1 MTDPFNQLPIDPDW
15 VRKVDSLTAAAART
29 LECTVVT
36 IALKENGKL
45 GVAVEG
51 IPDAGPLRELVS
63 DVPRLLRTIA
73 AVCVLQDAVAAD
85 KGTQH

>member
-15 VRKVDSLTAAAART
+15 VRTVDSLTAAAASK

-36 IALKENGKL
+36 IAIKENGKL

-51 IPDAGPLRELVS
+51 IPATGPLRELIS

-73 AVCVLQDAVAAD
+73 AVCVLQNAAAAD